1 MFFSKK
7 GKISQLRILCSDK
20 LNKLKKREITT
31 YLPDGKEVNCASI
44 QTQKITILESNN
56 FSCYGRA
63 PVSWH
68 NSDRNTLGTI
78 KKLKGGNI

>member
-1 MFFSKK
+1 MFIPFKSSLFADTKH
-7 GKISQLRILCSDK
+7 
-20 LNKLKKREITT
+20 
-31 YLPDGKEVNCASI
+31 ASI

-56 FSCYGRA
+56 FSCYGRV